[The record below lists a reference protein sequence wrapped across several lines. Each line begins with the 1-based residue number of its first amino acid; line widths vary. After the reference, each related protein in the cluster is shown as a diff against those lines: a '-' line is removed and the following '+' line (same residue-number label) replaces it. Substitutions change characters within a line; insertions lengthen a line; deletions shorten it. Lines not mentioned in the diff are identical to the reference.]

1 MRFGHFFYPTSLD
14 PAQDSRVI
22 DDCLA
27 EAELAESLGLDAI
40 WMAEHHFVG
49 EVAYGDPLV
58 FAGAVAARTSRIML
72 GMGIVEMAL
81 HNPVHLAIQ
90 TALIDVISRGRLVVG
105 TGRGSNYNA
114 FEYVGFGTTVGEGLE
129 RLDEAEELLVRAWT
143 TENLDFKGK
152 YWQVSFPLLRPRP
165 YQNPHPPLARA
176 CISEDSIAAMARI
189 GRPVLLRYRSV
200 PVMRRTLDL
209 YRDTMLAS
217 GFDEASVEANLDQI
231 WFWCECHVA
240 KSDEQA
246 MEEFL
251 GPFHEA
257 SRYMADVRERWNPAD
272 QPVPKPP
279 PPLPRSAYGNSPD
292 PDAPEVLL
300 GSPRRVAEHIAML
313 RDAGARNLMLT
324 NRSVVTKEQSEASLR
339 LLGTEIMPRFR

>member
-1 MRFGHFFYPTSLD
+1 MRFGHFFYPTSPD
-14 PAQDSRVI
+14 PAQDGQVI
-22 DDCLA
+22 ADCLA
-27 EAELAESLGLDAI
+27 EAELAEELGLDAI

-58 FAGAVAARTSRIML
+58 FAGAVAARTRRIML
-72 GMGIVEMAL
+72 GLGIVEMAL

-90 TALIDVISRGRLVVG
+90 TALLDVLSNGRLIVG

-129 RLDEAEELLVRAWT
+129 RLDEAEELLVKAWT

-165 YQNPHPPLARA
+165 HQQPHPPLARA
-176 CISEDSIAAMARI
+176 CISEDSITAMARI

-200 PVMRRTLDL
+200 PVMRRALGL

-217 GFDEASVEANLDQI
+217 GFDEAVVEENLDRI

-240 KSDEQA
+240 ESDERA

-272 QPVPKPP
+272 QPVPKAP
-279 PPLPRSAYGNSPD
+279 PPLPRSAYGSSPD

-324 NRSVVTKEQSEASLR
+324 NRGLVSKEQSEASMR
-339 LLGTEIMPRFR
+339 LLSTEIMPLFR